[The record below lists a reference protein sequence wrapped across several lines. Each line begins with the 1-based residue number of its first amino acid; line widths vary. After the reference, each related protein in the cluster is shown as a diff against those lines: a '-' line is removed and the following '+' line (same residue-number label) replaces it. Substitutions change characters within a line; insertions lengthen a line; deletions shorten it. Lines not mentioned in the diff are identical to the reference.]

1 MTTFYML
8 IGLPASGKST
18 YIKEHFDDDIVFSSD
33 KIREECFGD
42 VNDQTHNNEVFKKLV
57 KRVKANLRNKK
68 DAVYDATNINYKRRM
83 HLLKDIS
90 HLKVKKVAIFMA
102 TPYDICLKNNQQ
114 RDRHVPEAVIN
125 NMYRKFNVPYYY
137 EGWDEIIV
145 INRFKN
151 RVKYSDLF
159 NPDTGFDKYN
169 QFSSNHQ
176 YTLGKH
182 LRETFEYIKY
192 RTNDIELKSAALLHD
207 IGKPKTQV
215 FANAQGEVDTEAH
228 YYNHQYVGAYD
239 SMFVESN
246 CNTLK
251 RAMYIMW
258 HEQPRFI
265 NLPKTQRKYMRL
277 WKENIYN
284 NIFLLH
290 NCDYA
295 AH

>member
-57 KRVKANLRNKK
+57 KLVKANLRNKK

-90 HLKVKKVAIFMA
+90 HLNIKKVAIFMA

-114 RDRHVPEAVIN
+114 RDRHVPEEVIN

-137 EGWDEIIV
+137 EGWDEIVV

-159 NPDTGFDKYN
+159 NSDTGFDKYN
-169 QFSSNHQ
+169 QFSRI
-176 YTLGKH
+176 YTG
-182 LRETFEYIKY
+182 
-192 RTNDIELKSAALLHD
+192 
-207 IGKPKTQV
+207 
-215 FANAQGEVDTEAH
+215 
-228 YYNHQYVGAYD
+228 
-239 SMFVESN
+239 
-246 CNTLK
+246 
-251 RAMYIMW
+251 
-258 HEQPRFI
+258 
-265 NLPKTQRKYMRL
+265 
-277 WKENIYN
+277 
-284 NIFLLH
+284 
-290 NCDYA
+290 
-295 AH
+295 

>member
-1 MTTFYML
+1 
-8 IGLPASGKST
+8 
-18 YIKEHFDDDIVFSSD
+18 
-33 KIREECFGD
+33 
-42 VNDQTHNNEVFKKLV
+42 
-57 KRVKANLRNKK
+57 
-68 DAVYDATNINYKRRM
+68 
-83 HLLKDIS
+83 
-90 HLKVKKVAIFMA
+90 MA

-114 RDRHVPEAVIN
+114 RDRYVPEEVIN

-192 RTNDIELKSAALLHD
+192 RTDDIELKSAALLHD

-251 RAMYIMW
+251 
-258 HEQPRFI
+258 EQCI
-265 NLPKTQRKYMRL
+265 LCGMNNQDLSICQRHNV
-277 WKENIYN
+277 NI
-284 NIFLLH
+284 
-290 NCDYA
+290 
-295 AH
+295 